1 MSLPHGGDHDLSP
14 SQTFH
19 ARSPGYGGVVA
30 PLRDEQKKKD
40 KAMSDLSTLSEQRA
54 PTLNPHSLSQR
65 FYNTAWRWH
74 FYAGLYVIPFLLML
88 AITGLIMLYGNI
100 IETPYGAK
108 VFVGTSGPQTS
119 LSEQA
124 DAAVKAIPHGTLKK
138 YIAPRE
144 PGRAALF
151 LVDVGPLEHVVT
163 IDPHTNAVISDVIE
177 DDTLYYWAHRVHNYF
192 FMGAFGEH
200 LIEIAAGFGIVLII
214 TGLYLWWPRDG
225 ETLVQGLVPNLKH
238 SGRRFWKE
246 LHVTVGFYLSLFLL
260 FFLLSGMAWT
270 SVWGGQF
277 VQAWSTFPAAKY
289 DAVPLSDKTQ
299 AAVLNHGPLKDVP
312 WALEQTPMPTS
323 GSDAGMVGIKNMVGM
338 ENMAGMNHG
347 TPSQATTIPPIGLD
361 QVVIFARSL
370 GFHDQFRVT
379 VPDGPEGVYTLSAD
393 SMDGDSQHPTEDRTV
408 HLDQYTG
415 NILADITYA
424 DYSFLGK
431 VMAVGIALHQGDL
444 GVLDT
449 LANVLFCVS
458 VVFLC
463 VSGVVMWWLRRPAG
477 AKRLMAPP
485 RVPSTPLW
493 KSAALLMVAVSVAF
507 PLVGATLIV
516 VLALDILIVSR
527 IPALRRLLS

>member
-1 MSLPHGGDHDLSP
+1 MSH
-14 SQTFH
+14 
-19 ARSPGYGGVVA
+19 
-30 PLRDEQKKKD
+30 
-40 KAMSDLSTLSEQRA
+40 LSTISEQSA
-54 PTLNPHSLSQR
+54 PTLSPRTLSQR

-88 AITGLIMLYGNI
+88 AITGLIMLYGNT

-108 VFVGTSGPQTS
+108 VYVSTSGPQTS
-119 LSEQA
+119 ITAQA
-124 DAAVKAIPHGTLKK
+124 AAAVKAVPQGELKK

-144 PGRAALF
+144 AGRAALF

-163 IDPHTNAVISDVIE
+163 IDPHSNAVISNVIE

-192 FMGAFGEH
+192 FMGAVGEH
-200 LIEIAAGFGIVLII
+200 LIEIAAGFAIVLII

-225 ETLVQGLVPNLKH
+225 ETLAQVLVPTLKH

-299 AAVLNHGPLKDVP
+299 AAALNHGPLKDVP
-312 WALEQTPMPTS
+312 WALEQTPMPKS
-323 GSDAGMVGIKNMVGM
+323 GSDAGMAGM
-338 ENMAGMNHG
+338 ENMPGMVHNA
-347 TPSQATTIPPIGLD
+347 PAQPALAATIDLD
-361 QVVIFARSL
+361 RVVAFAYSI
-370 GFHDQFRVT
+370 GFHNQFRVAL
-379 VPDGPEGVYTLSAD
+379 PQGADGVYTISTD
-393 SMDGDSQHPTEDRTV
+393 SMDGDSEHPTEDRTI

-415 NILADITYA
+415 KILADIKYA

-431 VMAVGIALHQGDL
+431 VMAVGIALHQGEL

-449 LANVLFCVS
+449 LANVLFCLS

-463 VSGVVMWWLRRPAG
+463 VSGVVMWWLRRPVG

-485 RVPSTPLW
+485 KQPSTPLW
-493 KSAALLMVAVSVAF
+493 KGAALIIVAVALAF

-516 VLALDILIVSR
+516 VLSLDMLVVSR
-527 IPALRRLLS
+527 IPVLRRGLS